1 MLIVGCALGES
12 TGERFQWT
20 EMGGEDMHQEWSITP
35 WPPQGAQS
43 MGQSGANLQEVSQM
57 CSPSYVPEPPLLQC
71 CVLCSYKHSPYPD
84 QGFTFCP
91 CSASVFYINRG
102 KCANFGVFRYILKQF
117 FFFGLYLWDNEES
130 IWIHFLECPLGRY
143 EIWGCWNTFPDKE
156 FMENPSPVRIL
167 LLLCRVL
174 QILGTSALN
183 TDEMKSLS
191 IG

>member
-1 MLIVGCALGES
+1 MVDFGRTHSSVRNWFSGNIFTMLIVGCALGES

-57 CSPSYVPEPPLLQC
+57 CSPSCVPEPPLLRC

-117 FFFGLYLWDNEES
+117 FFFGFYLWDNEEKS
-130 IWIHFLECPLGRY
+130 PSEFTFL
-143 EIWGCWNTFPDKE
+143 
-156 FMENPSPVRIL
+156 S
-167 LLLCRVL
+167 VL
-174 QILGTSALN
+174 
-183 TDEMKSLS
+183 
-191 IG
+191 